1 MKLNLKERLKSL
13 KNIDLDLLD
22 ALSLA
27 LALASTADEGSSV
40 VRGADW
46 VGEEDDS
53 AWGVEDTSDGVELA
67 TVGGVEGSVEE
78 AATGD
83 SDSAAAL
90 ETTASEA
97 VEVPSEL
104 AAGVDETTSGE
115 GAASDDAGTSGEVDT
130 SVVDT
135 SDEAGSNEVVGSAD
149 VAISEDASDEAASD
163 EVVGSADEAGSED
176 TGASEEAKVEVE
188 GAASLT
194 AEDDA

>member
-27 LALASTADEGSSV
+27 LALASTANEGSSV

-53 AWGVEDTSDGVELA
+53 AWGVDDSSDGVELA

-78 AATGD
+78 AMTGD

-90 ETTASEA
+90 ETTASE
-97 VEVPSEL
+97 VVGPSD
-104 AAGVDETTSGE
+104 V
-115 GAASDDAGTSGEVDT
+115 AASG
-130 SVVDT
+130 
-135 SDEAGSNEVVGSAD
+135 EVVGSAD
-149 VAISEDASDEAASD
+149 VATSEGASDEAASD
-163 EVVGSADEAGSED
+163 EVVGSADEADSED